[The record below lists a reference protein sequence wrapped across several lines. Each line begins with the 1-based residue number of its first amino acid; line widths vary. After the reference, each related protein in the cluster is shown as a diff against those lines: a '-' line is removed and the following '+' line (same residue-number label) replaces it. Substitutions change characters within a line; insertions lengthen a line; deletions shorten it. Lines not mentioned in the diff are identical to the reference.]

1 MIMEVVIEGNA
12 FISGELIKCCIG
24 IENGKISSIKK
35 ILKGTTHYDFGDKLI
50 LPSGIDAHVHVRDP
64 GFTYKEDFTTGSA
77 CAAYGGIS
85 CILDMPN
92 TKPPAITKEVLQDKR
107 RIAESKS
114 HIDFGLLAGVSES
127 ADIKELSKFS
137 TAFKIYLAS
146 TTGEMQI
153 KDYNVLNRILTEIK
167 DTEKTTC
174 IHCEDDT
181 KLNKSLKPR
190 SLKEHLAA
198 RPNIAEASAI
208 EMVGKN
214 HNEAKVHICH
224 VSTKEGADL
233 VSKYPFT
240 SEVTP
245 HHLFLNSDSKIGPKG
260 KVNPPLREVED
271 QDALWNALRKGT
283 IDILASDHAPHTL
296 EEKENFEKAPSG
308 MPGVETMFPIML
320 SRVKHNKFELNRL
333 VNAQCER
340 PAEIFGINKGRLEPG
355 YDADII
361 MVDMRAE
368 NKIKGENLHSKCDWT
383 AFEGFSAVFPKY
395 TFLRGEIVIE
405 DWELTGDLGLG
416 CMVP

>member
-1 MIMEVVIEGNA
+1 MEVVIEGNA

-24 IENGKISSIKK
+24 IEDGKINSIKK
-35 ILKGTTHYDFGDKLI
+35 ILKGATHFDFGDKLI
-50 LPSGIDAHVHVRDP
+50 LPSGIDTHVHFRDP
-64 GFTYKEDFTTGSA
+64 GFTYKEDFATGST

-85 CILDMPN
+85 CVLDMPN
-92 TKPPAITKEVLQDKR
+92 TKPPTITKKALQEKR

-127 ADIKELSKFS
+127 ADIEGLSKFS

-153 KDYNVLNRILTEIK
+153 TNYTVLNRIFNDIK
-167 DTEKTTC
+167 ATGKTAC

-181 KLNKSLKPR
+181 KLNKTIKPR
-190 SLKEHLAA
+190 SLKEHLMA
-198 RPNIAEASAI
+198 RPNSAEAFAI
-208 EMVGKN
+208 EKVFQI
-214 HNEAKVHICH
+214 HNDAKVHICH
-224 VSTKEGADL
+224 VSTKEGTNL
-233 VSKYPFT
+233 ISKYPFT

-245 HHLFLNSDSKIGPKG
+245 HHLFLNSDSKIGPKA

-271 QDALWNALRKGT
+271 QDALWNAFRKGT
-283 IDILASDHAPHTL
+283 IDIMASDHAPHTL
-296 EEKENFEKAPSG
+296 EEKEKFENAPSG

-361 MVDMRAE
+361 MVDMRKE
-368 NKIKGENLHSKCDWT
+368 DIIKGEKLHSKCGWT

-395 TFLRGEIVIE
+395 TFLRGEVVIE